1 MVRGEVMPNAETKHF
16 EQATIDEY
24 LKCSRFSGVIDP
36 LIDCDP
42 LTSQIAAIFHLM
54 KDQEWRTLSEIE
66 DILTELY
73 PGKYFPQASISAQ
86 LRNLEKQEFG
96 WQTKN
101 KRRREGFRVW
111 EYQIIPRT
119 ARQ

>member
-1 MVRGEVMPNAETKHF
+1 MPNAETHKQWTF
-16 EQATIDEY
+16 EDY
-24 LKCSRFSGVIDP
+24 LKRSRFSGPIDP

-42 LTSQIAAIFHLM
+42 LTSQIGAIFHLM
-54 KDQEWRTLSEIE
+54 KDMQWRTLQEIE
-66 DILTELY
+66 DTLTELY
-73 PGKYFPQASISAQ
+73 PEQHFPQASISAQ
-86 LRNLEKQEFG
+86 LRNLTNQSFG

-119 ARQ
+119 NN